1 MIREAIAKGDTVEAA
16 FANACRELGVDTT
29 EAECDILEMPTKKT
43 LGLFGGSPA
52 RVRAFIE

>member
-29 EAECDILEMPTKKT
+29 EAECDILEMPDRKSTR
-43 LGLFGGSPA
+43 LNSSH
-52 RVRAFIE
+52 